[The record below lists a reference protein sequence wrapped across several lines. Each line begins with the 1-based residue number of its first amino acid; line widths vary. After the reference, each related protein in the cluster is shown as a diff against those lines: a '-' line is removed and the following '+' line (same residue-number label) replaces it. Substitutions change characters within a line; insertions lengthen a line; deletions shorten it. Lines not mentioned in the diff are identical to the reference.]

1 MHPHTQIG
9 NKMTKDYKLEF
20 EKFKAKIKK
29 ADNFAFAR
37 FSDGEM
43 FIMQN
48 KTVVLAPGY
57 FVTGDR
63 VGTNVYT
70 KEEQKEFLPNK
81 HQFHREKL
89 IESFQYNHENYYKGI
104 CTKIDVGEENFRWQL
119 DLHGGDETNL
129 TFANVFINSNYPRYV
144 EEIVP
149 LFKDR
154 EIIYVV
160 NELADLSALP
170 FKVKK
175 EFRIGSNCMI
185 NNYDTVEKVKEYIE
199 KNNIKDHIV
208 LCSAASLS
216 NFVIHQCFEEN
227 QNNTFLD
234 TGSALNPYQ
243 NLEGWRFTRGYLTS
257 YWMKSES
264 HYGKQVDEW

>member
-1 MHPHTQIG
+1 M
-9 NKMTKDYKLEF
+9 KKDFKQEF
-20 EKFKAKIKK
+20 NKFKDKISNGE
-29 ADNFAFAR
+29 NFAFAR

-48 KTVVLAPGY
+48 QTVVLAPGY

-63 VGTNVYT
+63 VGQNIYT
-70 KEEQKEFLPNK
+70 KEEQKEFIPAK

-89 IESFQYNHENYYKGI
+89 IDSFQYQADQYYKGI
-104 CTKIDVGEENFRWQL
+104 CTKTDVGEANFKWQM
-119 DLHGGDETNL
+119 DLHGEGGEDNL

-144 EEIVP
+144 EEVVP

-154 EIIYVV
+154 DIIYVV
-160 NELADLSALP
+160 NEMADLSGLP

-175 EFRIGSNCMI
+175 DFRIGSNCMI
-185 NNYDTVEKVKEYIE
+185 ENYDTVEKVKEYIE
-199 KNNIKDHIV
+199 SNNIKDHII

-216 NFVIHQCFEEN
+216 NFIIHQCFKEN

-257 YWMKSES
+257 YWMKSDS
-264 HYGKQVDEW
+264 HYGNQVDEW